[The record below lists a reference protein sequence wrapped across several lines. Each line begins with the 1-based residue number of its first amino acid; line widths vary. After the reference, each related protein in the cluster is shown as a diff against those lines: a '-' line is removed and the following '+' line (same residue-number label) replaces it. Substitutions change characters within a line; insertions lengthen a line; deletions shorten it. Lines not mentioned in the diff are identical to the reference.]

1 MNSSGDK
8 KDKTTITSLNSLL
21 VVDKERDWTSHDVV
35 ARMRGII
42 GQRRIGHTGSLDPA
56 ATGVMLLCLG
66 QATRLVEYMVHS
78 KKCYEGEIVLG
89 ITTDTDDAEGV
100 PIKTNSVPGMEEN
113 LDLEK
118 ICSKFLGTIQQ
129 VPPIYSAVK
138 IRGQR
143 AYSIARS
150 GRKPDLQ
157 SRTVSIYEL
166 TLIRKCFNRLSIFV
180 TCGPGMYVRS
190 LARDIGTAIGT
201 GGHLSSLRRVTNGS
215 FNVEDAHTISEIENL
230 MNQGR
235 IGEVLIDLD
244 KGILN
249 LETLVVAMPEAKK
262 IRNGQSIAHPAALSE
277 IPKIMRCYDEEDRFL
292 GIVQSRDDGFIYPK
306 KILSV

>member
-35 ARMRGII
+35 ARMRGIT
-42 GQRRIGHTGSLDPA
+42 GQRRIGHTGTLDPA

-262 IRNGQSIAHPAALSE
+262 IRNGQSIAHSAALSE
-277 IPKIMRCYDEEDRFL
+277 IPKIMRCYDEEDHFL

>member
-1 MNSSGDK
+1 MKSSGDEK
-8 KDKTTITSLNSLL
+8 NKNTITSLNSLL

-89 ITTDTDDAEGV
+89 ITTDTDDAEGI
-100 PIKTNSVPGMEEN
+100 PIRNISVPSMDEN

-118 ICSKFLGTIQQ
+118 ICSNFLGTIQQ
-129 VPPIYSAVK
+129 VPPIYSAIK

-150 GRKPDLQ
+150 GKKPDLK
-157 SRTVSIYEL
+157 SRAVSIYEL
-166 TLIRKCFNRLSIFV
+166 KLIRKSFNRLSIFV

-190 LARDIGTAIGT
+190 LARDIGAAIGT
-201 GGHLSSLRRVTNGS
+201 GGHLGSLRRTTNGS
-215 FNVEDAHTISEIENL
+215 FNLEDAHTLSEIEDL

-244 KGILN
+244 KGISN

-262 IRNGQSIAHPAALSE
+262 LRNGQSIAHSAALSK
-277 IPKIMRCYDEEDRFL
+277 IPRIMRCYDEESHFL
-292 GIVQSRDDGFIYPK
+292 GIVQSRDDGFVHPK
-306 KILSV
+306 KILSL